1 MSKVLNLEEIDLSCQ
16 SLAGKK
22 LLILTDFINA
32 TYYLGFYYPLCTL
45 ADSFKLDWLAL
56 PQQEIKEKAKWQ
68 KPKLFCQTLL
78 ENYNPDLVI
87 FNRYGLPYGSFWLY
101 LCRDKGIPTVY
112 FIDDD
117 LLNIPLTFSKDIQRY
132 QGTKELV
139 EERHHLLSN
148 VNLIYTSTKYLAKK
162 LSECFPEQTIVFGS
176 YPPYLEGL
184 IQKVAKPAHHQDK
197 QKFTFGYM
205 ASRGHQQDLEM
216 ILPAIAKILGNYPHT
231 KFEVFGTISLPT
243 QLTKFKNQVK
253 SHPVVPYNCF
263 LQNLYELNWD
273 WGLAPLQDTEFN
285 RCKSPVKYLEYTAC
299 DIPVIASDSVVY
311 NRLLNQENSII
322 AEAESWY
329 ESMELVINEPQ
340 KRLSFLPN
348 AKSLCSDKF
357 GLGKYR
363 QDLLKVLQLSFT
375 EQQIQELCSSN
386 DDRQLQTKLSEILM
400 SKEDWQCVSSILK
413 QENLDLKSRVPS
425 QANIFYL
432 LKQVARTV
440 KAKITNKL
448 QSFK

>member
-1 MSKVLNLEEIDLSCQ
+1 MSKVLNLEEIGFSYQ
-16 SLAGKK
+16 PLAGKK
-22 LLILTDFINA
+22 LLILTDFVNA
-32 TYYLGFYYPLCTL
+32 TYYLAFYYPLCAL
-45 ADSFKLDWLAL
+45 ADLFPLDWFAL
-56 PQQEIKEKAKWQ
+56 SQQEIRKKSKWQ

-78 ENYNPDLVI
+78 EEYNPDLVI
-87 FNRYGLPYGSFWLY
+87 FNRYGLPYGRYWLD
-101 LCRDKGIPTVY
+101 LCRAKGIPTVY

-117 LLNIPLTFSKDIQRY
+117 LLNIPPTFSKDIQLN

-139 EERHHLLSN
+139 EERRYLLSN
-148 VNLIYTSTKYLAKK
+148 VSLIYTSTKYLSNKIAAH
-162 LSECFPEQTIVFGS
+162 FPEQTIVFGS

-197 QKFTFGYM
+197 KNLTFGYM

-243 QLTKFKNQVK
+243 QLNKFKNQVK

-263 LQNLYELNWD
+263 LQRLYELNWD
-273 WGLAPLQDTEFN
+273 WGLAPLRNTEFN

-311 NRLLNQENSII
+311 NQLLNQANSII
-322 AEAESWY
+322 VQAESWY
-329 ESMELVINEPQ
+329 ESMELVINDPQ
-340 KRLSFLPN
+340 KRLLFLPN
-348 AKSLCSDKF
+348 AKELCNNRF

-363 QDLLKVLQLSFT
+363 QDLLKILGISFT
-375 EQQIQELCSSN
+375 KKQIQESLNN
-386 DDRQLQTKLSEILM
+386 DNRQLQTEFSENLI

-413 QENLDLKSRVPS
+413 QEQLDLQSRGESKANLFHWLKLVMQKLKKEIVEKS
-425 QANIFYL
+425 QF
-432 LKQVARTV
+432 LK
-440 KAKITNKL
+440 
-448 QSFK
+448 